1 VQLNKMTK
9 LRRINLTDIKFIP
22 LVLILL
28 PLAFIFN
35 VILVVFLL
43 LNPRSWKFDKK
54 EAQEILDREVQR
66 FRKMNYQEC
75 LQMVE
80 KDSAYNELISSD
92 RGTQYQID
100 VQLIWDKCINGPIRV
115 IASID
120 DGRLRAYRPL
130 SVSFVVDPMDEL
142 DEGI

>member
-1 VQLNKMTK
+1 
-9 LRRINLTDIKFIP
+9 
-22 LVLILL
+22 
-28 PLAFIFN
+28 
-35 VILVVFLL
+35 
-43 LNPRSWKFDKK
+43 
-54 EAQEILDREVQR
+54 
-66 FRKMNYQEC
+66 
-75 LQMVE
+75 MVE

-130 SVSFVVDPMDEL
+130 SVSFVVKPIDEL
-142 DEGI
+142 DDGV